1 MQQCRLTREGQDAAK
16 ASYPEIFER
25 RTQTNSGFAYPE
37 RGVNTFDVSE
47 AERLETYETL
57 WQEGGFAF
65 WAGGYADLLLD
76 EVANRTRS
84 EERRVGKG
92 SVSTCRSRW
101 APYHYKKKQKNKRQ

>member
-47 AERLETYETL
+47 AERLETYETQ
-57 WQEGGFAF
+57 WQAGGFAF
-65 WAGGYADLLLD
+65 WDGGYADLLLAD
-76 EVANRTRS
+76 GAKRTGYVLS
-84 EERRVGKG
+84 AFQVPERWGATARDGGKRG
-92 SVSTCRSRW
+92 REG
-101 APYHYKKKQKNKRQ
+101 

>member
-16 ASYPEIFER
+16 ASYPEIFAR

-47 AERLETYETL
+47 AESLETYETL

-65 WAGGYADLLLD
+65 WAGGYAYLLLD
-76 EVANRTRS
+76 GGAHRTAYAFRRSTVPERGGDPPVAEIPPPAR
-84 EERRVGKG
+84 
-92 SVSTCRSRW
+92 
-101 APYHYKKKQKNKRQ
+101 PP